1 MVAAC
6 ENRVSGNAY
15 LPGDVLRTMS
25 GKTVEVINTDA
36 EGRLTLIDAVTYAV
50 QKENAFAVIDIATLT
65 GGQVVS
71 LGYRYAALI
80 SDSKVLTEMIQKA
93 SAACG
98 EKVWQMPADELFL
111 EPMKTSTIADYR
123 HTGRQGQGGT
133 IAAGLLIR
141 EFAEGRHFA
150 IWTSPAPC
158 LPGER
163 VPGWETGA
171 TGYGV
176 RLLYQTLRLLA
187 E

>member
-1 MVAAC
+1 M
-6 ENRVSGNAY
+6 
-15 LPGDVLRTMS
+15 
-25 GKTVEVINTDA
+25 
-36 EGRLTLIDAVTYAV
+36 
-50 QKENAFAVIDIATLT
+50 
-65 GGQVVS
+65 VS

-93 SAACG
+93 STACG

-123 HTGRQGQGGT
+123 HTGGKGGGT

-150 IWTSPAPC
+150 HLDIAGPAF
-158 LPGER
+158 LESEF
-163 VPGWETGA
+163 PGWETGA